1 MTTLKKYCEENG
13 LDINKA
19 FDMVVGNGGGIL
31 PQKGGFTGYFA
42 EITDTSIICTNDKL
56 VVKKEIPFSSFT
68 AAEFGIGSG
77 NLWLQCVVDE
87 KSFVFCTTRKGWKSP
102 AAKLLM
108 EKISAQ
114 AEIQGMKDYERYT
127 GKLFLLWVLLK

>member
-42 EITDTSIICTNDKL
+42 EITDTSI
-56 VVKKEIPFSSFT
+56 
-68 AAEFGIGSG
+68 
-77 NLWLQCVVDE
+77 
-87 KSFVFCTTRKGWKSP
+87 
-102 AAKLLM
+102 
-108 EKISAQ
+108 
-114 AEIQGMKDYERYT
+114 GMH
-127 GKLFLLWVLLK
+127 

>member
-56 VVKKEIPFSSFT
+56 GVKKEIPFEELPEDWVCPLCGEPKSVFT
-68 AAEFGIGSG
+68 QE
-77 NLWLQCVVDE
+77 
-87 KSFVFCTTRKGWKSP
+87 
-102 AAKLLM
+102 
-108 EKISAQ
+108 
-114 AEIQGMKDYERYT
+114 
-127 GKLFLLWVLLK
+127 

>member
-13 LDINKA
+13 LDINKV
-19 FDMVVGNGGGIL
+19 FDLVLGAGGGIL
-31 PQKGGFTGYFA
+31 PQKGCFTGYFT

-56 VVKKEIPFSSFT
+56 GVKKEIPFSSFS

-77 NLWLQCVVDE
+77 HLWLQCVVDGNP
-87 KSFVFCTTRKGWKSP
+87 FVFCTLRKNWKSP
-102 AAKLLM
+102 SAKLLL

-114 AEIQGMKDYERYT
+114 TEIQGMKEYERYM
-127 GKLFLLWVLLK
+127 GKLFFLWVFLR